1 MCPYDISQ
9 NQFHMNYS
17 EGNFSGIYKMRSYCS
32 SGRAEELLDSKIG
45 VFELEVD
52 GRELFIKVE
61 RTLLWPFRTSEI
73 QERESKD
80 KLSK

>member
-32 SGRAEELLDSKIG
+32 SGRAEELLDPKIG
-45 VFELEVD
+45 VFQLEVD
-52 GRELFIKVE
+52 GRELKWKEHYCGHLGPVKYREGKVK
-61 RTLLWPFRTSEI
+61 I
-73 QERESKD
+73 N
-80 KLSK
+80 